1 MSFQARAPMVQTSL
15 SRKNLNATNKLS
27 VLTMAVTAALAAN
40 MFAGTAIAQQEQA
53 AESQPR
59 QGIERIN
66 ILGSAAAVNE
76 APGSAYYMSE
86 EELREFEYTDIMRAL
101 GNVPGVYVLE
111 EDGWGLRPNIGMRGT
126 GVNRSDKITVMED
139 GILSAPAPYSA
150 PAAYYFPTFARIE
163 AMEIL
168 KGSSSIQYGPRTT
181 GGVLNLVSRS
191 IPNEDLAGFVD
202 IGAGEHGFG
211 KLHTYMGG
219 SGERAGG
226 VFEVL
231 RYQADGFKDVANG
244 ESGFYRNDIMSKVRV
259 SLDDAGR
266 HQVEFKF
273 KYSDEVSDD
282 TYMGL
287 TDADYQASPYARY
300 AASQLDEMST
310 EHTLLQATH
319 QWALASGGVLTSAIY
334 RNEFARNWY
343 KADQVGGV
351 SLSGGG
357 LELASAFEAGAAADE
372 TLSVR
377 VKNNNRSYLS
387 QGVQTQY
394 DFAINGNE
402 YVLGARYHEDEE
414 DRFQWVDLYDMD
426 AALNMAL
433 VNAGV
438 PGTDANRVAS
448 AEAFAAFAKAR
459 MYFDALTLDFGAR
472 VEDIK
477 VKREDFGADLQ
488 RLGTPGLRENST
500 SAFLPA
506 AGLTYRL
513 TDSWV
518 ALAGVQKGFAPAA
531 PGNNDQR
538 NEESWN
544 YEAGVR
550 YAGTLDFG
558 YISGDARFE
567 VIGFYSDYSNMH
579 GNCTAAQ
586 GCDLSNIGAQ
596 VNAGE
601 VEVMGVEVLG
611 AYSYALN
618 DALDIALDAA
628 YTFTNAEFQNSFN
641 SNIGIWG
648 NVTAGDEIPYQPEQ
662 QLRTGVALKGGLW
675 SLALNARHL
684 GEMRTVAGVG
694 NVAADEKIAAR
705 TLFDMAARYQLT
717 DNQSVYVSVDN
728 LTDKTYI
735 TTRMHGGVMVGKPR
749 QFNIGYQARF

>member
-1 MSFQARAPMVQTSL
+1 MSIQVCARSVQSNSGSTVKKTRASL
-15 SRKNLNATNKLS
+15 LS
-27 VLTMAVTAALAAN
+27 MAVTAAIAAN
-40 MFAGTAIAQQEQA
+40 IAAGSAIAEE
-53 AESQPR
+53 AESKQN
-59 QGIERIN
+59 IERIN

-76 APGSAYYMSE
+76 TPGSAYYMSE
-86 EELREFEYTDIMRAL
+86 EELKEFEYTDIMRAL

-139 GILSAPAPYSA
+139 GILSAPAPYAA

-163 AMEIL
+163 AMEVL

-191 IPNEDLAGFVD
+191 IPNDDFAGFVD

-211 KLHTYMGG
+211 KFHTYMGG

-231 RYQADGFKDVANG
+231 RYQADGFKDVANS

-259 SLDDAGR
+259 NLDDAGR

-282 TYMGL
+282 TYMGI
-287 TDADYQASPYARY
+287 TDADYQSNPYGRY
-300 AASQLDEMST
+300 AASQLDEMTT
-310 EHTLLQATH
+310 EHTLMQATH
-319 QWALASGGVLTSAIY
+319 QWALANGGVLTSSIY

-351 SLSGGG
+351 SLKGGG
-357 LELASAFEAGAAADE
+357 LELASAFETGAETGD

-377 VKNNNRSYLS
+377 LKNNNREYLS

-414 DRFQWVDLYDMD
+414 DRFQWVDLYEMD

-433 VNAGV
+433 ADAGV

-459 MYFDALTLDFGAR
+459 MYFDDLTVDFGAR
-472 VEDIK
+472 FEDIT
-477 VKREDFGADLQ
+477 VKRENFGSDLQ
-488 RLGTPGLRENST
+488 RLNTPELRENST
-500 SAFLPA
+500 TAFLPA
-506 AGLTYRL
+506 AGITYRL
-513 TDSWV
+513 NDSWV

-531 PGNNDQR
+531 PGNNEQE

-544 YEAGVR
+544 YEAGIR
-550 YAGTLDFG
+550 YAGTVDYG
-558 YISGDARFE
+558 YVSGDARFE

-586 GCDLSNIGAQ
+586 GCDLNNIGAQ

-601 VEVMGVEVLG
+601 VEVMGAEVLG
-611 AYSYALN
+611 AYTYALN
-618 DALDIALDAA
+618 DAIDVALDAA
-628 YTFTNAEFQNSFN
+628 YTFTKAEFQNSFN

-648 NVTAGDEIPYQPEQ
+648 NVTAGDEVPYQPEQ
-662 QLRTGVALKGGLW
+662 QLRTGIALKGSVW
-675 SLALNARHL
+675 SLAFNARYL
-684 GEMRTVAGVG
+684 GEMRTVAGAST
-694 NVAADEKIAAR
+694 VAADEKIAAR
-705 TLFDMAARYQLT
+705 TIFDMAARYQLAE
-717 DNQSVYVSVDN
+717 NQSVYVSVDN
-728 LTDKTYI
+728 LADKTYT

-749 QFNIGYQARF
+749 QINVGFQARF